1 MARSESEGELE
12 GDEVTEGSCLDF
24 IRSSWNH
31 LVLSVCV
38 GRGWLDLHF
47 MSMGGTEGKRRF
59 LQLLREGAVDQGKQ
73 GRTRMEE
80 RDVPCAGLRAELD
93 LGVQDR

>member
-31 LVLSVCV
+31 LVLSVCGEGLV
-38 GRGWLDLHF
+38 GFAFYEYGGDRGEKEVPAAIERRGCGPGQAREDADGRERC
-47 MSMGGTEGKRRF
+47 SMRRAP
-59 LQLLREGAVDQGKQ
+59 G
-73 GRTRMEE
+73 
-80 RDVPCAGLRAELD
+80 
-93 LGVQDR
+93 